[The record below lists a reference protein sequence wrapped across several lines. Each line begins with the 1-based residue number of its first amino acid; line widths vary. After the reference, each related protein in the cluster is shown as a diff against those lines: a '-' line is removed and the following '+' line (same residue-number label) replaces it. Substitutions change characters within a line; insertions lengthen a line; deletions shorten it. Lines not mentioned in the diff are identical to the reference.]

1 MCRKW
6 WRNQFTSA
14 VAVVLIGIF
23 KVLLYLALRASPT
36 AFLQPFIRS
45 IMKECTDF
53 ESREKQFNNEV
64 LKDGGNNFD
73 QLAKWLQ
80 NGYEN
85 NKAILKR
92 FIEVESPTA
101 VDQMVSFRC
110 QFTGFNWMQT
120 KEDR

>member
-1 MCRKW
+1 
-6 WRNQFTSA
+6 
-14 VAVVLIGIF
+14 
-23 KVLLYLALRASPT
+23 
-36 AFLQPFIRS
+36 
-45 IMKECTDF
+45 MKECTDF

-92 FIEVESPTA
+92 FIEVESLTA

-110 QFTGFNWMQT
+110 QFTGFN
-120 KEDR
+120 